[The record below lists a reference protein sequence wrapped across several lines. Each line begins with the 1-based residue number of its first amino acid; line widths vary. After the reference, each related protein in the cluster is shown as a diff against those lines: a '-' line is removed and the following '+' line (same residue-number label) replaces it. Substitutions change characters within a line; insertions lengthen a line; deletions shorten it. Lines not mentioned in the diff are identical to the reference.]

1 MTDPLLAARSLT
13 ARYGARLVFEDVS
26 FTVAE
31 GQSLGVL
38 GRDGAG
44 KTTLLRMLVGLR
56 RPAVGEVRIG
66 GRVARE
72 GLRFTPTAYFAGDA
86 TLPGSARATA
96 WGRLGTGGIL
106 LPDRRPVRALSRGV
120 RQLLGLRAVLGRQ
133 PLRLVVLDEPWEGL
147 GDDARDWLDATLEL
161 KRDRGAAVVLSSQR
175 LSDLTELCDVYVI
188 LERGRARW
196 LRAVDLAAN
205 GVPSVETL
213 AAAIDAGSASH
224 AT

>member
-1 MTDPLLAARSLT
+1 MTAPLLAARALT
-13 ARYGARLVFEDVS
+13 ACYATRLVFEDVS
-26 FTVAE
+26 FAVAE

-66 GRVARE
+66 GRPASE
-72 GLRFTPTAYFAGDA
+72 GLHFTPTAYFAGDA

-96 WGRLGTGGIL
+96 WGRLGTGGIV
-106 LPDRRPVRALSRGV
+106 LPDRRPVRALSRGT

-147 GDDARDWLDATLEL
+147 ADDARRWLDATLEL

-175 LSDLTELCDVYVI
+175 LTDLTGLCDAYVI
-188 LERGRARW
+188 LERGSARW
-196 LRAVDLAAN
+196 LRAVDLAPTGMPTA
-205 GVPSVETL
+205 EAL
-213 AAAIDAGSASH
+213 AAAIDAGGSSSS
-224 AT
+224 